1 MENQDPDVV
10 HLNDWHTGLAL
21 AWINCPTVYT
31 IHTLGYQG
39 QADPSWLG
47 VIGTERAGAFERHG
61 AINPAA
67 GAISLADAIVAVSPN
82 YAEEILDPARS
93 FGLHS
98 LLDQRADDLVG
109 ILNGIDAGVWDPAAD
124 PLLPEPYS
132 ARKLGPKTKS
142 TTALRR
148 RAGWKGTTTPIIG
161 MVTRLADQKGIDLA
175 LGLVPYLEGIEAR
188 LVLLGSGEER
198 FSLWARELAAEYPDR
213 FAFFEGYDTELA
225 HLIFAGADL
234 LAMPSR
240 FEPCG
245 LAQMQAMAY
254 GTIPVVTA
262 VGGLVDTV
270 IDDDATFGEGNGFV
284 AHSVEL
290 AGMVD
295 AVHRAVR
302 AWQDP
307 GRRRQIRQRGMK
319 VDWSWTE
326 PADRHVELY
335 RQLVAAH
342 G

>member
-1 MENQDPDVV
+1 M
-10 HLNDWHTGLAL
+10 
-21 AWINCPTVYT
+21 
-31 IHTLGYQG
+31 
-39 QADPSWLG
+39 
-47 VIGTERAGAFERHG
+47 
-61 AINPAA
+61 
-67 GAISLADAIVAVSPN
+67 
-82 YAEEILDPARS
+82 
-93 FGLHS
+93 
-98 LLDQRADDLVG
+98 
-109 ILNGIDAGVWDPAAD
+109 WDPATDAV
-124 PLLPEPYS
+124 LPERFS
-132 ARKLGPKTKS
+132 VRKLGPKTKS
-142 TTALRR
+142 TSALRR

-175 LGLVPYLEGIEAR
+175 LGLVPYLEGIGAR
-188 LVLLGSGEER
+188 LALLGSGEAR
-198 FSLWARELAAEYPDR
+198 FALWARELADQYPDR
-213 FAFFEGYDTELA
+213 FAFFEGYDLELA

-295 AVHRAVR
+295 AMHRAVR
-302 AWQDP
+302 AWSDP
-307 GRRRQIRQRGMK
+307 GRRRQIRQRGMR

-335 RQLVAAH
+335 RRLTGQR